1 MRLPRGFADDVK
13 NQGDIVRIVSDYVT
27 LKKRGA
33 NYLACCPFHSEKT
46 PSFNVHPG
54 KGLFKCFG
62 CGAGGSIFD
71 FVMRIEG
78 CGFPEA
84 VRIVAQ
90 KSGIPI
96 PEVEETEDHKKIAR
110 DRESIL
116 RLNQW
121 AAEFFEA
128 QLHDADEGALA
139 REYVRSRGIN
149 DDTARLF
156 RLGYA
161 PDSWDALTNHLKGL
175 GATTDEIH
183 DSGLMVLK
191 ETGGMY
197 DRFRARLMFPI
208 TDPQKRVIAFG
219 GRVMGPGEPKYLN
232 SPETTV
238 YTKGRNLF
246 GLDQAKSE
254 IRNLGF
260 AILVEGYLDCIIPF
274 QEGIHNVVASLG
286 TALTDNQV
294 RLLRRYM
301 DQPQAVVNFDPDS
314 AGQAATM
321 RSIDLL
327 LAEGFKVNILRMP
340 TKQDPDAFVRG
351 HGVERFREL
360 LKTTQPYID
369 YIIDVSIAGHDTS
382 RPTGK
387 VAAINAMLPH
397 LARMR
402 DKVARADYAGQIAD
416 RLKVDSNIVREELKR
431 TAINRQPSLDTK
443 RVRAAEDITIGERQL
458 LELMLANEGV
468 RRAMIS
474 ALTEDDYSELATGA
488 IFAAVIE
495 MDAHAIELDFDN
507 LVGRVEPEPERE
519 LLPALL
525 MSDLAWA
532 GGDDFDTLF
541 KKATEAL
548 SSLRRRRF
556 ERRLDAIQIEIGQA
570 EREQDAERVLLLY
583 QQKTEIQKRRLALS
597 AV

>member
-1 MRLPRGFADDVK
+1 MRLPQGFADDVR
-13 NQGDIVRIVSDYVT
+13 NQGDIVRVVSDYVS

-46 PSFNVHPG
+46 PSFTVHAG

-78 CGFPEA
+78 CGFPES
-84 VRIVAQ
+84 VRIVAE

-96 PEVEETEDHKKIAR
+96 PVVEETEDHKKIAR
-110 DRESIL
+110 ARESIL
-116 RLNQW
+116 RLNEW
-121 AAEFFEA
+121 AAEFYEA
-128 QLHDADEGALA
+128 RLSNSEDGASA
-139 REYVRSRGIN
+139 RDYVLSRGVRE
-149 DDTARLF
+149 DTANLF

-161 PDSWDALTNHLKGL
+161 PDSWDALINHLKDR
-175 GATTDEIH
+175 GATTDELH
-183 DSGLMVLK
+183 DSGLAVLK
-191 ETGGMY
+191 ENGGFY
-197 DRFRARLMFPI
+197 DRFRARLIFPI
-208 TDPQKRVIAFG
+208 TDPQGRVIAFG
-219 GRVMGPGEPKYLN
+219 GRVMGEGDPKYLN

-246 GLDQAKSE
+246 GLVHSKSE

-260 AILVEGYLDCIIPF
+260 AILVEGYLDYIIPF
-274 QEGIHNVVASLG
+274 QEGVHNIVASLG
-286 TALTDNQV
+286 TALTDGQV

-301 DQPQAVVNFDPDS
+301 DQPQVVVNFDPDS

-321 RSIDLL
+321 RSIDVL

-340 TKQDPDAFVRG
+340 TKQDPDAFVRA

-369 YIIDVSIAGHDTS
+369 YIVEDSIAAHDTS

-387 VAAINAMLPH
+387 VAAINAILPH

-402 DKVARADYAGQIAD
+402 DKVARAGYADQIAD
-416 RLKVDSNIVREELKR
+416 RLRIDSHIVREELKR
-431 TAINRQPSLDTK
+431 TAANRQHSLDKK
-443 RVRAAEDITIGERQL
+443 RVRTAEELTVAERQL
-458 LELMLANEGV
+458 LELMLANQEV
-468 RRAMIS
+468 RRALIS
-474 ALTEDDYSELATGA
+474 ALSEDDYVELATGA
-488 IFAAVIE
+488 VFAAVIVME
-495 MDAHAIELDFDN
+495 AQGVEFHFDN
-507 LVGRVEPEPERE
+507 LSERIEAESERE

-556 ERRLDAIQIEIGQA
+556 ERMLDAIQIEIGQA
-570 EREQDAERVLLLY
+570 EREQNVERVLTLY
-583 QQKTEIQKRRLALS
+583 QQKTELQKRRLALS
-597 AV
+597 VV

>member
-1 MRLPRGFADDVK
+1 MRLPQGFADDVK
-13 NQGDIVRIVSDYVT
+13 NQGDIVRVVSDYVS

-46 PSFNVHPG
+46 PSFTVHAG

-62 CGAGGSIFD
+62 CGVGGSIFD

-96 PEVEETEDHKKIAR
+96 PVVEETEDHKRIAR

-116 RLNQW
+116 RLNEW
-121 AAEFFEA
+121 AAEFFQF
-128 QLHDADEGALA
+128 QLHEAEEGAQA
-139 REYVRSRGIN
+139 REYYRSRGIT
-149 DDTARLF
+149 DETAKRF
-156 RLGYA
+156 RLGYS
-161 PDSWDALTNHLKGL
+161 PDSWDALTNHLKDR
-175 GATTDEIH
+175 GATTDEVH
-183 DSGLMVLK
+183 NSGLAVLK
-191 ETGGMY
+191 DAGGFY
-197 DRFRARLMFPI
+197 DRFRGRLMFPI
-208 TDPQKRVIAFG
+208 TDAQSKVIAFG
-219 GRVMGPGEPKYLN
+219 GRVMGAGEPKYLN

-246 GLDQAKSE
+246 CLDHARSE

-260 AILVEGYLDCIIPF
+260 AILVEGYLDCIIPS
-274 QEGIHNVVASLG
+274 QEGVHNVVASLG
-286 TALTDNQV
+286 TALTDDQV

-301 DQPQAVVNFDPDS
+301 DQPNIVVNFDPDS

-321 RSIDLL
+321 RSIDVL

-340 TKQDPDAFVRG
+340 TKQDPDEFVRA

-369 YIIDVSIAGHDTS
+369 YIIDMSIAGHDTS

-416 RLKVDSNIVREELKR
+416 RLKIDSHIVREELKR
-431 TAINRQPSLDTK
+431 TAANRQPSLDTK
-443 RVRAAEDITIGERQL
+443 RVRASEEITVGERQL
-458 LELMLANEGV
+458 LELMLANGEV

-474 ALTEDDYSELATGA
+474 ALTEDDYAELATGA
-488 IFAAVIE
+488 IFAAVIGLE
-495 MDAHAIELDFDN
+495 SQGIDFHFDN
-507 LVGRVEPEPERE
+507 LIDRIESEAERE

-532 GGDDFDTLF
+532 GADDFETLF

-556 ERRLDAIQIEIGQA
+556 ERTLDAIQIEIGQA
-570 EREQDAERVLLLY
+570 ERDQDVERVLMLY
-583 QQKTEIQKRRLALS
+583 QKKTDIQKRRLALS